1 MSKVLDLGL
10 KVSDRAGV
18 PPIEGVAV
26 PHSRYRIFRS
36 LRFAGCKRRALGRRW
51 WTWSGSNRRPLP
63 CHGSALPAAPQAHII
78 QNRISKN
85 VLKKAPTRVS
95 DGVPNHVQE
104 LPTASKNPNDVP
116 EPRKQ
121 QEQKVNNQFSPS
133 FPPASNSSRILRQTE
148 GT

>member
-78 QNRISKN
+78 QNG
-85 VLKKAPTRVS
+85 VPKKVPTR
-95 DGVPNHVQE
+95 
-104 LPTASKNPNDVP
+104 VP
-116 EPRKQ
+116 EPRKT